1 MLTPTIHTFQV
12 GGSIAL
18 RLEELQ
24 GLVPELMPL
33 WDRVGRPRV
42 LAASGPVI
50 AVGTALGAVVVF
62 QAPSSSSMSSTAGP
76 AAAPHQGVGGERG
89 GGMGEPAPASA
100 PPPPLVLG
108 EARGEAEAVTALG
121 FSTVIS
127 GAGGGGDAASS
138 SSLWLLAGHVS
149 GTIAAW
155 DLQRRPARP
164 VVSIGEYGTRP
175 KLRPVAHA
183 AGRENHICWSSYA
196 QTLCLP
202 SHLLLSSHNAYTVG
216 QHCLPVTHV
225 SFFPGRGTSSAIS
238 VDRRGRVVS
247 HSFSSLLL
255 RTRYAQLAGWQ
266 QMREGGASFLS
277 LPLTTSRYCLAGGM

>member
-1 MLTPTIHTFQV
+1 MVCSHKQSTHTFQV

-33 WDRVGRPRV
+33 WDRVGRPCV

-50 AVGTALGAVVVF
+50 AVGTALGAIVVF
-62 QAPSSSSMSSTAGP
+62 QAPSSSSMSATSGP
-76 AAAPHQGVGGERG
+76 GAAPQHSVGGGGVGG
-89 GGMGEPAPASA
+89 PVPA

-127 GAGGGGDAASS
+127 VADGGGEAAASS
-138 SSLWLLAGHVS
+138 SGLWLLAGHAS

-155 DLQRRPARP
+155 DLQRRPARQ
-164 VVSIGEYGTRP
+164 VISIGECGTCP
-175 KLRPVAHA
+175 ELRPIHA
-183 AGRENHICWSSYA
+183 AGRGNDICWSSYA
-196 QTLCLP
+196 QTLCLSP
-202 SHLLLSSHNAYTVG
+202 NHLTPFSPPPQRLYAVG
-216 QHCLPVTHV
+216 QHSLPITHV

-255 RTRYAQLAGWQ
+255 RTR
-266 QMREGGASFLS
+266 
-277 LPLTTSRYCLAGGM
+277 